1 MSEVD
6 AIIVGIIQGLT
17 EFLPISSSGH
27 IEIARYF
34 LNSNLLPA
42 ENLLLTIFLH
52 LATALSTI
60 IIFKKDIIDLISGAL
75 NFNNNSLSYILKI
88 LISIIP
94 AALIGFFLND
104 YIKKFF
110 SGNIKLVGLMLFVTG
125 VLLFISKFVKKKER
139 KITNLDSLIIGLAQ
153 AIAIIPGI
161 SRSGATISTSIILG
175 HNKNNAA
182 KFSFLIVIPLIV
194 GAALNDILNGNFS
207 ESKIDISILI
217 FGFISA
223 LLTGLIACKL
233 MIKIVNDNN
242 LIYFAFYCFAL
253 GLICVLI

>member
-94 AALIGFFLND
+94 AGLIGFFLND

-110 SGNIKLVGLMLFVTG
+110 SGNIKLGSVGEYEFKAIRSKTPIIDIKTPK
-125 VLLFISKFVKKKER
+125 IS
-139 KITNLDSLIIGLAQ
+139 INL
-153 AIAIIPGI
+153 
-161 SRSGATISTSIILG
+161 
-175 HNKNNAA
+175 
-182 KFSFLIVIPLIV
+182 LIV
-194 GAALNDILNGNFS
+194 N
-207 ESKIDISILI
+207 
-217 FGFISA
+217 
-223 LLTGLIACKL
+223 
-233 MIKIVNDNN
+233 
-242 LIYFAFYCFAL
+242 
-253 GLICVLI
+253 

>member
-94 AALIGFFLND
+94 AGLIGFFLND
-104 YIKKFF
+104 CIKKFF

-182 KFSFLIVIPLIV
+182 KFSFLIVIPLII

>member
-94 AALIGFFLND
+94 AGLIGFFLND

-125 VLLFISKFVKKKER
+125 ILLFISKFVKKKGR
-139 KITNLDSLIIGLAQ
+139 KITNLDSLIIGLAKPLLLHQ
-153 AIAIIPGI
+153 EFQDQEQL
-161 SRSGATISTSIILG
+161 ISTSIILG

-182 KFSFLIVIPLIV
+182 KFSFLIVIPLII
-194 GAALNDILNGNFS
+194 GQLNDILNGNFS

-217 FGFISA
+217 FGLF
-223 LLTGLIACKL
+223 LH
-233 MIKIVNDNN
+233 
-242 LIYFAFYCFAL
+242 F
-253 GLICVLI
+253 

>member
-60 IIFKKDIIDLISGAL
+60 IIFKKDIIDLISGTL
-75 NFNNNSLSYILKI
+75 NFNNSSLSYILKI

-94 AALIGFFLND
+94 AGLIGFFLND
-104 YIKKFF
+104 YIKNFF
-110 SGNIKLVGLMLFVTG
+110 
-125 VLLFISKFVKKKER
+125 
-139 KITNLDSLIIGLAQ
+139 Q
-153 AIAIIPGI
+153 AI
-161 SRSGATISTSIILG
+161 
-175 HNKNNAA
+175 
-182 KFSFLIVIPLIV
+182 
-194 GAALNDILNGNFS
+194 
-207 ESKIDISILI
+207 
-217 FGFISA
+217 
-223 LLTGLIACKL
+223 
-233 MIKIVNDNN
+233 
-242 LIYFAFYCFAL
+242 
-253 GLICVLI
+253 

>member
-94 AALIGFFLND
+94 AGLIGFFLND

-110 SGNIKLVGLMLFVTG
+110 SGNIKLVGLMLFITG

-182 KFSFLIVIPLIV
+182 KFSFLIVIPLII

-207 ESKIDISILI
+207 ESRIDISILI

>member
-27 IEIARYF
+27 IEIVRYF

-94 AALIGFFLND
+94 AGSIGFFLND

-110 SGNIKLVGLMLFVTG
+110 SGNIKLVGLMLFITG

-182 KFSFLIVIPLIV
+182 KFSFLIVIPLII

-207 ESKIDISILI
+207 ESRIDISILI